1 MYLSTKKE
9 TNTKFQSENLQRRD
23 HLKDD
28 NKIDHTESGY
38 EGDEQTQKI
47 GLGVGLLRTR

>member
-9 TNTKFQSENLQRRD
+9 INTKFQSENLQNRD

-28 NKIDHTESGY
+28 NKIDHIETEY
-38 EGDEQTQKI
+38 EGDE
-47 GLGVGLLRTR
+47 